1 LVTFGVVNSV
11 SGEMDFG
18 FTVYGSTDTLGIDD
32 QNARFISGI
41 LPAVQS
47 RNTRFPGCV
56 QRVR

>member
-1 LVTFGVVNSV
+1 MPRLMQDVARRAQ
-11 SGEMDFG
+11 
-18 FTVYGSTDTLGIDD
+18 TLGIDD